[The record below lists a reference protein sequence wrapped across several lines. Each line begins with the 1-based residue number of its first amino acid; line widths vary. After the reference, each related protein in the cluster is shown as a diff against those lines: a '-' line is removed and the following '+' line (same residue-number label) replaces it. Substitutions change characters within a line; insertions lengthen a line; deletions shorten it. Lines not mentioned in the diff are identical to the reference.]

1 VQVGV
6 ELSMRLEQYEV
17 IVVALQVRAPAQSQP
32 LYTHHVPDE
41 YVLHAAGVPLHVED
55 DASQTQPVS

>member
-1 VQVGV
+1 
-6 ELSMRLEQYEV
+6 MRLEQYEV

-32 LYTHHVPDE
+32 LYTHQVPDE

-55 DASQTQPVS
+55 EASQRQPVS